1 MDTAATTRTTS
12 QACRSRPEERFP
24 EGFTCERRKR
34 LSAGAATGGMS
45 GPSRLRA
52 PRFER
57 GYQVRGNA
65 GDRAGPEGEHQVAGA
80 HNARHRFRQLAHGPD
95 GVNRTVA
102 VGVDCRGQRLESDS
116 WNWVLAR
123 RVD

>member
-12 QACRSRPEERFP
+12 QACRSRDEVRFP

-57 GYQVRGNA
+57 GHQVRGNA
-65 GDRAGPEGEHQVAGA
+65 GDRAGPEGEHQIAGTRDS
-80 HNARHRFRQLAHGPD
+80 RHGFRQFGHRQD
-95 GVNRTVA
+95 GVNRPVA
-102 VGVDCRGQRLESDS
+102 VKR
-116 WNWVLAR
+116 
-123 RVD
+123 